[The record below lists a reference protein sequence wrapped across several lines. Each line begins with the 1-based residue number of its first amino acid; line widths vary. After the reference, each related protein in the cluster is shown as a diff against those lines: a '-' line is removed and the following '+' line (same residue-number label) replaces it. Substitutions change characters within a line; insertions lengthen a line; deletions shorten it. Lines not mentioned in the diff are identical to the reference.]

1 MKIPEYS
8 VVLPTYRRPDVLV
21 QCLDRI
27 AGLDYPLER
36 VEVVALDNGGPD
48 HNSAAVAEPFRG
60 RLNLTYVVNEVNGG
74 YGFSVN
80 RGLSRSGGRKIL
92 ILNDDAMLPPSFLR
106 DCDATFASD
115 PAIGCLGCRVIEKG
129 YLHEGRGIG
138 RVADSGDIV
147 ANFDQDCGRPIEVEH
162 VYGFCYTITRR
173 ALDAAGLYDRT
184 LLAKPYSSGNRIE
197 TDHCLSIRRAGLKVV
212 YDPRIVVEHFA
223 KPRADYSE
231 RSLAWKLNYTR
242 NTLYLF
248 LKHYGILGKKGLA
261 LRYALAR
268 DVGILSLLRRP
279 SRSNLRYFLT
289 GLKARASGFGHYLL
303 YLAGY

>member
-1 MKIPEYS
+1 MSLPEYS
-8 VVLPTYRRPDVLV
+8 IVLPTYRRPDVLV
-21 QCLDRI
+21 QCFEHII
-27 AGLDYPLER
+27 ALDYPPEQI
-36 VEVVALDNGGPD
+36 EVLVLDNGGPE
-48 HNSAAVAEPFRG
+48 HNSAAVAEPFRD
-60 RLNLTYVVNEVNGG
+60 RLRLTYLVNEVNRG

-80 RGLSRSGGRKIL
+80 RGLSRSTGRKII

-106 DCDATFASD
+106 DCDAAFAAD
-115 PAIGCLGCRVIEKG
+115 PAIGCLGCRVIEKN
-129 YLHEGRGIG
+129 YNREGRGIG

-147 ANFDQDCGRPIEVEH
+147 ANFDQDCGAPIEVEH
-162 VYGFCYTITRR
+162 VYGFCYTITRQ
-173 ALDAAGLYDRT
+173 ALDAAGPYDQT

-212 YDPRIVVEHFA
+212 YDPRLVVEHFA

-231 RSLAWKLNYTR
+231 RSLAWKLNFTR

-248 LKHYGILGKKGLA
+248 LKHYGLLGKKGLA
-261 LRYALAR
+261 LRFALAR

-279 SRSNLRYFLT
+279 SRANLSYFLT
-289 GLKARASGFGHYLL
+289 GLKARASGFGHYFL